1 MPTTAVHF
9 AVKAWDEKPNNEA
22 PGELKLRR
30 CHNAYTYS
38 GDLDAQSVC
47 EYLMVDREDG
57 TGHLVGHERI
67 TGRLAGRAGSF
78 ILEHHGTFDNT
89 SVTARVVILPDT
101 GTGVL
106 RGLRGDGSLA
116 LGGHAE
122 QYPLSLN
129 YNFSD

>member
-1 MPTTAVHF
+1 M
-9 AVKAWDEKPNNEA
+9 A
-22 PGELKLRR
+22 PAIWSGMSESPAERR
-30 CHNAYTYS
+30 
-38 GDLDAQSVC
+38 
-47 EYLMVDREDG
+47 G
-57 TGHLVGHERI
+57 T
-67 TGRLAGRAGSF
+67 GSF

-101 GTGVL
+101 GTGEL